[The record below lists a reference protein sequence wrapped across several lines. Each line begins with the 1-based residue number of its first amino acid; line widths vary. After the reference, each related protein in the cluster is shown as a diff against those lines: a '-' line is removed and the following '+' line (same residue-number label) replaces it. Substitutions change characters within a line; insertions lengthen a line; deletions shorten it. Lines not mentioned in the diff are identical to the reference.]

1 MEKTYNAGDIMILEG
16 AHDKGIFM
24 LKSGKIG
31 ILKGGKLVAEIAE
44 PGTLFGEMSL
54 ILDETRSATVK
65 AITSCVV
72 EIYLVGLDG
81 LIEEQP
87 RMAKFILRT
96 LAKRLAETTER
107 LHDYIAIQSK
117 YESSSSGAYIT
128 SFGKI
133 LSVED
138 RIIEYVVNTLNNDV
152 LVAAIIGSTAEIRSR
167 FFGNMS
173 LEKSTTIRKLMKTA
187 VFECTV
193 NATKVAQKQ
202 VLEIVNGLI
211 HMKIRASGK

>member
-1 MEKTYNAGDIMILEG
+1 MEKTYNLGDIMILEG

-44 PGTLFGEMSL
+44 SGTLFGEMSL
-54 ILDETRSATVK
+54 ILDQPRSATVK
-65 AITSCVV
+65 ALTFCVV
-72 EIYLVGLDG
+72 EVYLVGLDG
-81 LIEEQP
+81 LIEEHP

-96 LAKRLAETTER
+96 LAKRLAETTGR
-107 LHDYIAIQSK
+107 LHDYIAAQNRR
-117 YESSSSGAYIT
+117 EPLTSGIYIT
-128 SFGKI
+128 SFEKTLG
-133 LSVED
+133 VED

-152 LVAAIIGSTAEIRSR
+152 LVAAMVGATPEIRSR

-173 LEKSTTIRKLMKTA
+173 LETGTTVRKLMKSA
-187 VFECTV
+187 IFHCPPE
-193 NATKVAQKQ
+193 ATKSAQQQ

-211 HMKIRASGK
+211 RMKIRASGK

>member
-1 MEKTYNAGDIMILEG
+1 MILEG

-31 ILKGGKLVAEIAE
+31 ILKGDELVAEIAE

-54 ILDETRSATVK
+54 ILDQPRSATVK
-65 AITSCVV
+65 ALTICVV

-81 LIEEQP
+81 LIEEHP

-96 LAKRLAETTER
+96 LAKRLDETTDR
-107 LHDYIAIQSK
+107 LHDCIAAQSK
-117 YESSSSGAYIT
+117 RELLTPGIYIT
-128 SFGKI
+128 SFEKTLG
-133 LSVED
+133 VED

-152 LVAAIIGSTAEIRSR
+152 LVAAIMGATPEVRSR

-173 LEKSTTIRKLMKTA
+173 LETSTAIRKRMRSAL
-187 VFECTV
+187 FYCTPE
-193 NATKVAQKQ
+193 ATRAAQQQ

-211 HMKIRASGK
+211 RMKIRASGK